1 MRTII
6 LLSMLSVPAFA
17 AKTEL
22 EPKVTS
28 PGQVL
33 TCEAQASK
41 SKEVV
46 HSACKPSTSL
56 PKSFQSLGE
65 RKSK

>member
-1 MRTII
+1 MRTLI

-22 EPKVTS
+22 EPKATV
-28 PGQVL
+28 PGQLLV
-33 TCEAQASK
+33 CSASVTP
-41 SKEVV
+41 SKEVQ
-46 HSACKPSTSL
+46 HGLCKPAAKL
-56 PKSFQSLGE
+56 PQSFQSLGE